1 MTRVNYDAF
10 ASFDMN
16 ECCDHFDCEDQRLW
30 KKINKFIV
38 ADGQEYLNAMV
49 EGFDY
54 DAEDVGDGEYEAFD
68 AGVKY
73 ALTNINRALE
83 AAGIDIEIKEVD
95 LVESMGFVMVRTDD
109 EPEDFVKRALKKPVM
124 MVDSWV

>member
-1 MTRVNYDAF
+1 
-10 ASFDMN
+10 
-16 ECCDHFDCEDQRLW
+16 
-30 KKINKFIV
+30 
-38 ADGQEYLNAMV
+38 MV

>member
-1 MTRVNYDAF
+1 MAKAQYDNF
-10 ASFDMN
+10 ASFDLN
-16 ECCDHFDCEDQRLW
+16 EACDYFDSEKQSNW

-38 ADGQEYLNAMV
+38 ADGQEYVNVM
-49 EGFDY
+49 ETEFDFEE
-54 DAEDVGDGEYEAFD
+54 AGEGEYCAFE

-73 ALTNINRALE
+73 ALSKMNTALE
-83 AAGIDIEIKEVD
+83 AAGVDIQVCEVD
-95 LVESMGFVMVRTDD
+95 LVESMGFVMVRCDD